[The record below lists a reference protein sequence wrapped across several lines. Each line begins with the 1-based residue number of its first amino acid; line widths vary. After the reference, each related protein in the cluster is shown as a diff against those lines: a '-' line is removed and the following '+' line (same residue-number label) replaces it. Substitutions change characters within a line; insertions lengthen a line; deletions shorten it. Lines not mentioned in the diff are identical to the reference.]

1 MVTQMKLNLFK
12 VLFILIVIGLA
23 SFLTIEGLIFLEA
36 NRDPNIDKVDYVI
49 VLGARLYR
57 DTPSPALLER
67 LKVANEYLKE
77 HKDVEVIVSGGQGH
91 DESITEAEAMKRYLV
106 NNGIEENRIIME
118 DESTNTFENLKYTRD
133 IIRGLDEK
141 EDYRVLI
148 VTNKFH
154 LFRAKFLAK
163 RLGMVPYGLPARIP
177 PSVIVQSYI
186 REYFAVIKSFIFDR

>member
-1 MVTQMKLNLFK
+1 MKLNLFK

-91 DESITEAEAMKRYLV
+91 DESIPEAEAMKRYLV

>member
-1 MVTQMKLNLFK
+1 
-12 VLFILIVIGLA
+12 
-23 SFLTIEGLIFLEA
+23 
-36 NRDPNIDKVDYVI
+36 
-49 VLGARLYR
+49 
-57 DTPSPALLER
+57 
-67 LKVANEYLKE
+67 
-77 HKDVEVIVSGGQGH
+77 
-91 DESITEAEAMKRYLV
+91 MKRYLV